1 MIQSEELIHSQLDNA
16 QNQTTT
22 IEEGNKHTRCHF
34 TVAPSWNKLTKDS
47 FITMDEHLKLLLA
60 ITFHNIE
67 KFVRDH
73 GQDSLSWE
81 KLLELMDQNAMIER
95 KSTTDME
102 VKQTKRRSD
111 RNYFKIDGKSD
122 QILRDEVVRWIRESI
137 QDPELL
143 NIIGKEAMD
152 KIATIYA
159 ETGAKISGFCAFFA
173 KTEVQEF
180 TLLDV
185 GIIRTPDITKPWLQ
199 LFRIKIFVH
208 RHNQR
213 VLFVEDND
221 SLLTLEANT
230 RDYIPRPEVM
240 KSINPKIMAKAIE
253 ETNKLLAEMLG
264 IDL

>member
-1 MIQSEELIHSQLDNA
+1 VND
-16 QNQTTT
+16 
-22 IEEGNKHTRCHF
+22 
-34 TVAPSWNKLTKDS
+34 TK
-47 FITMDEHLKLLLA
+47 
-60 ITFHNIE
+60 
-67 KFVRDH
+67 
-73 GQDSLSWE
+73 
-81 KLLELMDQNAMIER
+81 R
-95 KSTTDME
+95 KSDW
-102 VKQTKRRSD
+102 
-111 RNYFKIDGKSD
+111 NLFKFDGKKD
-122 QILRDEVVRWIRESI
+122 QILRDEVVRWIREHI
-137 QDPELL
+137 QDPDLL
-143 NIIGKEAMD
+143 NIIGEESMK

-159 ETGAKISGFCAFFA
+159 ETGARISGFCAFFS

-213 VLFVEDND
+213 TLFYEDND

-240 KSINPKIMAKAIE
+240 KSINPKVMCKAIE

-264 IDL
+264 IDS